1 MTQQNIA
8 FIGTGIMGAPMAL
21 NLLKAGHSLI
31 VHSRTSSKA
40 QPVIDAG
47 AAWADTPA
55 DAARDAEVVI
65 TCVTDTPNVEAVLLG
80 PNGVIESARPDTICI
95 DMSTISPD
103 ATRQMGRRLAE
114 KRIMLLDAP
123 VSGGQIGATEARLSI
138 MVGGP
143 ADALERVRPILM
155 AMGKTITHCGPLGA
169 GQTTKLAN
177 QIMVVHTIM
186 SVAEGLAFAERAGLD
201 LQTTLDATVAGA
213 AGSNSLKVLGPRI
226 LAGDMKPTFMVD
238 LQLKDLRLV
247 LEYAKQ
253 IRQPLPGV
261 ALINELFSVLHAQ
274 GRGKDG
280 TQALV
285 DVIRRLGP
293 GPHAAPQ

>member
-123 VSGGQIGATEARLSI
+123 VSGGQIGATEAPSI
-138 MVGGP
+138 MAGGP
-143 ADALERVRPILM
+143 ADASNVRPILM
-155 AMGKTITHCGPLGA
+155 AMGKTITHCGPLRRSDHCWP
-169 GQTTKLAN
+169 TRSWSS
-177 QIMVVHTIM
+177 IP
-186 SVAEGLAFAERAGLD
+186 SERRRRTRLRR
-201 LQTTLDATVAGA
+201 TCR
-213 AGSNSLKVLGPRI
+213 PRPP
-226 LAGDMKPTFMVD
+226 DHP
-238 LQLKDLRLV
+238 
-247 LEYAKQ
+247 
-253 IRQPLPGV
+253 
-261 ALINELFSVLHAQ
+261 
-274 GRGKDG
+274 
-280 TQALV
+280 
-285 DVIRRLGP
+285 
-293 GPHAAPQ
+293 